1 MCLFCV
7 PFQVKQSMLCK
18 SLQYIRFVVIPS
30 HCFYFLVLDVSKC
43 SETIHARWSMRSLAH
58 MKCLFS
64 QVQNDGW
71 GVLQYCMGLRKYRKI
86 EKTMSNHSLYWVVIQ
101 VRYDPYYAYR
111 LKLGVGWIGIQI
123 DNDFL
128 HWRAFCFISTNCCR
142 NIKSIWYDFK
152 YGTNGSSVSMWLN
165 FHYFSYKYRLY
176 RYFNVDTK
184 IKIQISFAYYI
195 VIFSQ

>member
-1 MCLFCV
+1 MCQNVL
-7 PFQVKQSMLCK
+7 KRSMLDGACVHW
-18 SLQYIRFVVIPS
+18 LIWNA
-30 HCFYFLVLDVSKC
+30 CFLRYKMMYGVYCNTV
-43 SETIHARWSMRSLAH
+43 
-58 MKCLFS
+58 
-64 QVQNDGW
+64 W
-71 GVLQYCMGLRKYRKI
+71 GLWKYRKI

-165 FHYFSYKYRLY
+165 FHYFSW
-176 RYFNVDTK
+176 
-184 IKIQISFAYYI
+184 QISI
-195 VIFSQ
+195 V